1 MQCTRTFIQAHIRK
15 LVKKFC
21 FGWKH
26 RQGPRLPNVVKVRV
40 KRQKGGCAAQH
51 ENLYQNQFYSASVP
65 NFVPVLNFQCAY
77 EKRASVHHLSS
88 PFTFQE
94 NGTRHRCPLFKD
106 FENECHRGSRDH
118 AFPLARRRISTL
130 FSLNMSNNKTCEYLD
145 PG

>member
-1 MQCTRTFIQAHIRK
+1 MPSLQEPTQKQPQKQTKFIHLFSPACHGLHELILKSGSNDKREGARRNMKICIKISFTPQAFQILSRSLTFNAHMK
-15 LVKKFC
+15 
-21 FGWKH
+21 
-26 RQGPRLPNVVKVRV
+26 
-40 KRQKGGCAAQH
+40 
-51 ENLYQNQFYSASVP
+51 
-65 NFVPVLNFQCAY
+65 
-77 EKRASVHHLSS
+77 KRASVHHLSS
-88 PFTFQE
+88 PFAFQE